1 MTTAYSYIRFST
13 MSQKHGRSY
22 DRQMEACEKWVDKM
36 GFTLSEDRFLDEGKS
51 GYSGEH
57 LGEKGQLRRFI
68 DLVKAK
74 KIAKGSY
81 LVIESLDRLS
91 RQGVDE
97 ALTLFL
103 GILRAGVHIC
113 TLMDGEKVYHPP
125 GNSMDV
131 IMSVL
136 VMARANEESATKSKR
151 ASDDW
156 ESKRAKARAE
166 KKPYGKRVARWL
178 DLVDGKYVVIPER
191 VAIVQR
197 VFKATIAGHG
207 FVAIARDLN
216 AEKIPAFRGGTWCAT
231 SIDDMLKNRS
241 VLGEWEPKDG
251 GGVIVDYFPRIID
264 NSTFE
269 QAELAMQSRRFRKVT
284 KQTGNFQLWQG
295 VGCCALCG
303 QPMYLVQ
310 KSSKIVAGKRHRYFY
325 LLCSS
330 KRKGLCMDAANIRLA
345 ESEMV
350 YKEILLK
357 VGALGLIQTNAAEI
371 TDAMALVDASLHKEQ
386 TTKAKHMKKLAEHD
400 DSDFLYELAAIA
412 ENNIK
417 RLKAERAELEA
428 RHAAQTAAQGDRAW
442 LLANIPLVERDDR
455 QRANA
460 LLCRLGIKVAITGGE
475 RPLFEVYQKER
486 RIFNLQV
493 VDGEIQ
499 TTSYDKDTSMRMF
512 QQGEILEDELEV
524 NIGFSKKTFQPK
536 KATA

>member
-1 MTTAYSYIRFST
+1 

-22 DRQMEACEKWVDKM
+22 DRQMEACVKWVDKM

-51 GYSGEH
+51 GYTGEH
-57 LGEKGQLRRFI
+57 LGEKGQLKRFL
-68 DLVKAK
+68 DLVEDE
-74 KIAKGSY
+74 KIPKGSY

-91 RQGVDE
+91 RESVT
-97 ALTLFL
+97 AAMPRFL
-103 GILRAGVHIC
+103 DILNAGIYIC
-113 TLMDGEKVYHPP
+113 TLMDGEKVYSPY
-125 GNSMDV
+125 GSAADL

-151 ASDDW
+151 AFDDW
-156 ESKRAKARAE
+156 ESKRAKARTE

-241 VLGEWEPKDG
+241 VLGEWEPKDS
-251 GGVIVDYFPRIID
+251 GGVIEDYFPRIID

-284 KQTGNFQLWQG
+284 KQTGSFQLWQQ

-303 QPMYLVQ
+303 QAMYLVQ

-371 TDAMALVDASLHKEQ
+371 TDAMALVDASLHREQ
-386 TTKAKHMKKLAEHD
+386 TTRAKHMKKLAEHD
-400 DSDFLYELAAIA
+400 DSDSLYELVAIA
-412 ENNIK
+412 DRNIK

-428 RHAAQTAAQGDRAW
+428 KHAAQTAAQGDRTW

-460 LLCRLGIKVAITGGE
+460 LLCRLGIKVAIAGGE
-475 RPLFEVYQKER
+475 NPLFEVYQKDR

-512 QQGEILEDELEV
+512 QQGETVEDEVEV
-524 NIGFSKKTFQPK
+524 NIGYGKKTFQPK